1 MTWNPNKNH
10 LTPVVRR
17 VDNAIYWINLF
28 PLDSAVQLV
37 TLTTFHPQL
46 SSNTTVGD
54 VWCAQYES
62 TFSS

>member
-54 VWCAQYES
+54 V
-62 TFSS
+62 